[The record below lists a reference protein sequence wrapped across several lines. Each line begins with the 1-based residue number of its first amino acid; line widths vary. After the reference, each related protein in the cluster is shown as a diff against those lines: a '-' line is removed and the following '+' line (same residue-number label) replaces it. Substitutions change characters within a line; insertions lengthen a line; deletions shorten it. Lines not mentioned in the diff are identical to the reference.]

1 MGIPAVSGDDAIRAI
16 VTRNNRAAT
25 AEHRPPLQRPF
36 GNVDA
41 LSESDIRAVEGAYG
55 YELARPPSAGLMPM
69 AAVFLAQAREA
80 ESRGGGDIMT
90 VLRGFQ
96 RTERRSTT
104 HCSPRS
110 PTARPGRANRRGT
123 TCAATR
129 RAAITPEPHPRLRGS
144 LADRPM
150 PRADRGRSSRR

>member
-25 AEHRPPLQRPF
+25 AEHRPPVQRPF

-96 RTERRSTT
+96 RDGA
-104 HCSPRS
+104 PIND
-110 PTARPGRANRRGT
+110 ALL
-123 TCAATR
+123 AAVAD
-129 RAAITPEPHPRLRGS
+129 RAARQSEQARDYLRSHPT
-144 LADRPM
+144 
-150 PRADRGRSSRR
+150 RSYYA

>member
-69 AAVFLAQAREA
+69 SAVFLAQAREA

-96 RTERRSTT
+96 RDGA
-104 HCSPRS
+104 PIND
-110 PTARPGRANRRGT
+110 ALL
-123 TCAATR
+123 AAVAD
-129 RAAITPEPHPRLRGS
+129 RAARQSEQARDYLRSHPT
-144 LADRPM
+144 
-150 PRADRGRSSRR
+150 RSYYA